1 MSSHTASACVDI
13 EKSGKYLLLNLVI
26 SYMCFHMYIVSK
38 TSFILYI
45 KAEIT
50 LHLNIPYKRLYRD
63 IWTVVTLSRVTSMP

>member
-1 MSSHTASACVDI
+1 MDI
-13 EKSGKYLLLNLVI
+13 EKPGKDLLLNIVL
-26 SYMCFHMYIVSK
+26 SYMCFHTSNVSK